1 MPSSMC
7 QLDDPLRRRMKLM
20 RSAAKLGFTYILL
33 FLHTHGEDDTYALPE
48 WFVEHRHGLGQD
60 GRGTYGALGSRD
72 D

>member
-1 MPSSMC
+1 VEKE
-7 QLDDPLRRRMKLM
+7 LT

-33 FLHTHGEDDTYALPE
+33 FLHTHGEDDTYTLPE
-48 WFVEHRHGLGQD
+48 WFVEPRHGLGAD